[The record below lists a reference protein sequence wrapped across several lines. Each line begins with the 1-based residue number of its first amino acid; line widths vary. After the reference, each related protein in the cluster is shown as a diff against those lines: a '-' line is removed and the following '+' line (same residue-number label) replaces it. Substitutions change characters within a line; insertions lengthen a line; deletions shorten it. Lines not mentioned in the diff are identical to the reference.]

1 MSQRRVTRR
10 TLIFLLAASLSAC
23 SPAAA
28 QQAAR
33 PVAILGV
40 PAEVKDVE
48 ARLTRPTIERVHGVA
63 FSVGV
68 IGSTHVIL
76 GKTNAGKVNAAMMA
90 TLVITHFAPSAVYFT
105 GTAGAVDPELKPPDV
120 IIATAIGYHDF
131 GASTA
136 GGFVRRA
143 TNNPVTGGANPAFFA
158 PDERLL
164 SAARRLAPMLR
175 FTSAPGTTR
184 PPVAREGVIVTGD
197 AFVANSAQRDEM
209 RKSLKAAAV
218 EMEGA
223 AVAQVC
229 WQLGVPFMVI
239 RSITDN
245 ADGGTIGDYR
255 TNLEAASR
263 NAAALTLAVIADR
276 SGPRNK

>member
-1 MSQRRVTRR
+1 VTRR
-10 TLIFLLAASLSAC
+10 TLFVLLAWTLSLC

-28 QQAAR
+28 QPSAPRA
-33 PVAILGV
+33 VAILGV

-48 ARLTRPTIERVHGVA
+48 AQLTGVSIERVQGVA

-68 IGSTHVIL
+68 IGSTRVVL

-90 TLVITHFAPSAVYFT
+90 ALVINHFAPSAVFFT
-105 GTAGAVDPELKPPDV
+105 GTAGAVDPDLKPGDV
-120 IIATAIGYHDF
+120 ILGTAIGHHDF
-131 GASTA
+131 GASTP

-143 TNNPVTGGANPAFFA
+143 TNNPATGGANPAFFA

-164 SAARRLAPMLR
+164 SAARRLAPTLK
-175 FTSAPGTTR
+175 FVPAPGSTHV
-184 PPVAREGVIVTGD
+184 PAVREGIIVTGD
-197 AFVANSAQRDEM
+197 SFVANPAQRDEM
-209 RKSLKAAAV
+209 RTSLKASAV

-229 WQLGVPFMVI
+229 WQLGVPFIVI

-245 ADGGTIGDYR
+245 ADGSTVDAYR

-263 NAAALTLAVIADR
+263 NAATLTLAVIADL
-276 SGPRNK
+276 SK